1 MPLTLTQ
8 HTPRGSPAVLST
20 GPGPAP
26 SPPQPGRSQRGPA
39 ELRDGGGAAG
49 REEPRGPAGPHH
61 RHLTSRWRSPMLPA
75 PKMAAA
81 HTAFASRCP
90 SSRRSMP
97 WLLTIQ
103 ARELGGEGAL
113 RPSRLYG
120 RAARCTPGRWRKGR
134 LT

>member
-1 MPLTLTQ
+1 MAAG
-8 HTPRGSPAVLST
+8 PRGE
-20 GPGPAP
+20 
-26 SPPQPGRSQRGPA
+26 RSREAPA
-39 ELRDGGGAAG
+39 E
-49 REEPRGPAGPHH
+49 PRHP
-61 RHLTSRWRSPMLPA
+61 HLTSRWRSPVLPA